1 MATMTLE
8 EFKELTQESW
18 VTVDMDRYVSYSR
31 FSNKERKE
39 DNKDVII
46 VSWSPGGYRGG
57 SCWGGKAEPYSS
69 DEKEP
74 DFPIED
80 ILEKVAPDLS
90 FLKFRKLSKE
100 IDADSVTLE
109 YTQGDYYGNSTDY
122 KVKFILID
130 SLYNILVD
138 QGII

>member
-8 EFKELTQESW
+8 EFKELTKDSW
-18 VTVDMDRYVSYSR
+18 NTVDMDRYVYHSR
-31 FSNKERKE
+31 FSKKEREE
-39 DNKDVII
+39 DNKDVIL
-46 VSWSPGGYRGG
+46 VSWSTGGYKGG
-57 SCWGGKAEPYSS
+57 SCWGGKAEPYTS

-80 ILEKVAPDLS
+80 ILEKVAPQIT
-90 FLKFRKLSKE
+90 FLKYRTLSKE
-100 IDADSVTLE
+100 IDNDIVTLE
-109 YTQGDYYGNSTDY
+109 YTLDDYYGNSTDY

-130 SLYNILVD
+130 SLYNIFVD